1 MGSILTSIIFWA
13 GLAITILTGIPVFYQ
28 LLKTHPK
35 GLIVLFFAEM
45 WERFSYYGM
54 RGLFVFYLT
63 QHFLFEDKFA
73 SNQYGAY
80 TSLVYLVPLVGG
92 FLADRYLGTRKAVTF
107 GAILLVFGQLGMA
120 FGGDAS
126 KQFIDY
132 TSPAG
137 VHASYE
143 VQVSDG
149 RQGKISQLV
158 VDGKGYEMGSN
169 AKGDLV
175 IKALPATASLPATVP
190 TSAFKKRTQK
200 NPIYVGA
207 MYLALS
213 LIIMGVGFLKANI
226 STIVGQLY
234 PQGDPRRDP
243 GFTLYYYGVNLGA
256 FWAAILCSALGQ
268 QFGWAYGFG
277 SAGVGMMLGLV
288 VFVLGK
294 PLLQGKGE
302 PRNLEIL
309 KQKVLG
315 VSRETLIYIGG
326 FVGVAMIWG
335 LLRVDG
341 AARDLIAQ
349 AMAAANGHPTGWLKA
364 ADFFSVIGGFLLLA
378 SIGMMFFIGWFMVT
392 KCTKI
397 ERERLALA
405 LVLLV
410 GCVVFFALFE
420 QAGSSLNLFADR
432 NTDLNFIHAPVQFA
446 IGGHQV
452 VLASVDQLA
461 ASHIDQSKV
470 FWVDAGMT
478 PAQAQ
483 TFNAGFILIFAPL
496 FAALWTF
503 LGRRKKDPGPM
514 VKFGLG
520 LMQVG
525 AGFML
530 LVWGSQFH
538 DAAYRLPVYFLAGAY
553 LLHTTGE
560 LFLSPVGLSEITK
573 LAPLTIMSTMMAT
586 WFLATAWGQWLA
598 AFFAST
604 ASSETVG
611 GQVLDPARA
620 LQTSLDVFTKIGLM
634 GIVVGVVFLLLAPF
648 ITKWGHGHADPEA
661 NKSGLTDRMQEL

>member
-73 SNQYGAY
+73 SGQYGAY
-80 TSLVYLVPLVGG
+80 TSLVYFVPLVGG
-92 FLADRYLGTRKAVTF
+92 ILADRYLGTRKAVTF
-107 GAILLVFGQLGMA
+107 GAILLVFGQFGMA

-137 VHASYE
+137 VHQSYE
-143 VQVSDG
+143 VQVADG
-149 RQGKISQLV
+149 RQGKTSMLV
-158 VDGKGYEMGSN
+158 VDGKTYEMGGSP
-169 AKGDLV
+169 KGDLV
-175 IKALPATASLPATVP
+175 VKNLPANATVP
-190 TSAFKKRTQK
+190 AVIPADRFKKRTEK
-200 NPIYVGA
+200 NPIFVGV

-226 STIVGQLY
+226 SSIVGQLY

-268 QFGWAYGFG
+268 QFGWAWGFG
-277 SAGVGMMLGLV
+277 SAGAGMLLGLV
-288 VFVLGK
+288 VFVIGK

-302 PRNLEIL
+302 PRNLEVL
-309 KQKVLG
+309 KQKVMG
-315 VSRETLIYIGG
+315 ISRESLIYIFGI
-326 FVGVAMIWG
+326 VCVAVVWG
-335 LLRVDG
+335 LLRADG
-341 AARDLIAQ
+341 AARDWIGAAL
-349 AMAAANGHPTGWLKA
+349 AAAKGSPSAMLKA
-364 ADFFSVIGGFLLLA
+364 ADFFSVIGAILVVV
-378 SIGMMFFIGWFMVT
+378 SIGVLTFIGWFMIT

-432 NTDLNFIHAPVQFA
+432 NTDLNFIHKPVQFA
-446 IGGHQV
+446 LGNTQV
-452 VLASVDQLA
+452 VLASTDQLA
-461 ASHIDQSKV
+461 ASHIDKSKV
-470 FWVDAGMT
+470 FWIDAGMT

-483 TFNAGFILIFAPL
+483 TFNAGFILLFAPI

-503 LGRRKKDPGPM
+503 LGRIKKDPGPM

-520 LMQVG
+520 LVQVG
-525 AGFML
+525 LGFML
-530 LVWGSQFH
+530 LVWGAQFH
-538 DAAYRLPVYFLAGAY
+538 DLAFRLPVYFLAGAY

-573 LAPLTIMSTMMAT
+573 LAPLTILSTMMAT

-598 AFFAST
+598 AFFAGT
-604 ASSETVG
+604 ASADTVG
-611 GQVLDPARA
+611 GQVLDPAKA

-634 GIVVGVVFLLLAPF
+634 GIGVGLVFLVLAPF
-648 ITKWGHGHADPEA
+648 LTKWSHQKAADDAHEFDIA
-661 NKSGLTDRMQEL
+661 NRGVEP

>member
-1 MGSILTSIIFWA
+1 MDLFTSIIVWA
-13 GLAITILTGIPVFYQ
+13 GIAITVLTGIPVFYQ

-73 SNQYGAY
+73 SGQYGAY

-120 FGGDAS
+120 FGGEPS

-137 VHASYE
+137 VHQTYAVS
-143 VQVSDG
+143 VSDG
-149 RQGKISQLV
+149 RLGKTTMLN
-158 VDGKGYEMGSN
+158 VDGKTYEMGAN
-169 AKGDLV
+169 DKGDLQ
-175 IKALPATASLPATVP
+175 IKNLPANASIPATVP
-190 TSAFKKRTQK
+190 ANAFKKRTEK
-200 NPIYVGA
+200 NPIFLGA

-256 FWAAILCSALGQ
+256 FWAAILCSWFGQ
-268 QFGWAYGFG
+268 HWGWGWGFG
-277 SAGVGMMLGLV
+277 SAGVGMLLGLV
-288 VFVLGK
+288 VFVIGK
-294 PLLQGKGE
+294 PLLQGKAE
-302 PRNLEIL
+302 PRNPEVL
-309 KQKVLG
+309 KEKVFG
-315 VSRETLIYIGG
+315 IGREALIYIAG
-326 FVGVAMIWG
+326 FVGVAVIWG
-335 LLRVDG
+335 MLRTDG
-341 AARDLIAQ
+341 AVRDLIAQ
-349 AMAAANGHPTGWLKA
+349 TMAATHGPAPLWLSA
-364 ADFFSVIGGFLLLA
+364 ADFFS
-378 SIGMMFFIGWFMVT
+378 FIGAILVIASLGMLAFIAWFMTT

-397 ERERLALA
+397 ERERLGLA

-432 NTDLNFIHAPVQFA
+432 NTDLNFIHAPVRFA
-446 IGGHQV
+446 LGNTKV
-452 VLASVDQLA
+452 VLASADQLA
-461 ASHIDQSKV
+461 AAHIDKSTV
-470 FWVDAGMT
+470 FWIDAGMT

-483 TFNAGFILIFAPL
+483 TFNAGFILVFAPV
-496 FAALWTF
+496 FAALWTW
-503 LGRRKKDPGPM
+503 LGRIKKDPGPM

-525 AGFML
+525 LGFML

-604 ASSETVG
+604 ASAETVG
-611 GQVLDPARA
+611 GQVLDPAKA
-620 LQTSLDVFTKIGLM
+620 LQTSLDVFTKIGIM
-634 GIVVGVVFLLLAPF
+634 GIAVGVGFLILAPF